1 MYVSPIHGLKVAFRI
16 IRIQFCLYGSTYLPS
31 LMIRQKIQVS
41 DNSFQKCQVLL
52 KKYPTLNSAN
62 VFFYTFELNKKL
74 DNIVFFPKKK
84 CLELTPFFVKLDCQP
99 CRDQKKVFPGF
110 GNVKVGAVK
119 VIMIEDP
126 HP

>member
-1 MYVSPIHGLKVAFRI
+1 
-16 IRIQFCLYGSTYLPS
+16 
-31 LMIRQKIQVS
+31 MIRQKIPVS
-41 DNSFQKCQVLL
+41 DNSLQKCQVLA
-52 KKYPTLNSAN
+52 KEVPYVPTLNSAN
-62 VFFYTFELNKKL
+62 VFFHTFELNKKL
-74 DNIVFFPKKK
+74 DNIPSIFFQRKIN
-84 CLELTPFFVKLDCQP
+84 LELTPFFVKLDCQP

>member
-1 MYVSPIHGLKVAFRI
+1 M
-16 IRIQFCLYGSTYLPS
+16 
-31 LMIRQKIQVS
+31 MIRQKIQVS
-41 DNSFQKCQVLL
+41 DNSFQKCQVL

-62 VFFYTFELNKKL
+62 VFFHTFELNKKL
-74 DNIVFFPKKK
+74 DNAVFFPKKK
-84 CLELTPFFVKLDCQP
+84 ILELTPFFVKLDCQP

>member
-1 MYVSPIHGLKVAFRI
+1 M
-16 IRIQFCLYGSTYLPS
+16 
-31 LMIRQKIQVS
+31 MIRQKIQVS
-41 DNSFQKCQVLL
+41 DNCFQKCQVL

-62 VFFYTFELNKKL
+62 VFFHTFELNKKL
-74 DNIVFFPKKK
+74 DNIPSIFFQRKIN
-84 CLELTPFFVKLDCQP
+84 LELTPFFVKLDCQP